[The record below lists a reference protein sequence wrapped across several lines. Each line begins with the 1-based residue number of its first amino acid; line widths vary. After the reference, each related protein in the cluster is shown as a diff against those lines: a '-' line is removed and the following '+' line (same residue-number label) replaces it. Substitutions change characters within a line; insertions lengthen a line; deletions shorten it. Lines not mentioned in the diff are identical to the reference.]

1 MKRPR
6 LIVLLAVALLALT
19 GCSTISSRIDQKS
32 EVFASLPADDQARLR
47 RGEVAVGDTSD
58 MVYIALGEPTRRRE
72 TITTDSA
79 RTEWIYRV
87 YEENFEGSHF
97 AGYRRVVGIDPRTG
111 RRFIYL
117 EPQYADVYS
126 ERAEDRLRIIF
137 ENGRVAVIEE
147 LKR

>member
-1 MKRPR
+1 MKNR
-6 LIVLLAVALLALT
+6 LILLFALATAAFT
-19 GCSTISSRIDQKS
+19 GCSTISSRIDQKA
-32 EVFASLPADDQARLR
+32 EVFASLSADDQARLR

-72 TITTDSA
+72 ITTSGA
-79 RTEWIYRV
+79 TRAEWIYRV
-87 YEENFEGSHF
+87 YDERYEGSHF
-97 AGYRRVVGIDPRTG
+97 AGYRRAVAIDPRTG

-126 ERAEDRLRIIF
+126 EHTEDRLRIVF
-137 ENGRVAVIEE
+137 EGGRVTVIEE

>member
-6 LIVLLAVALLALT
+6 LILLLAVALLALT

>member
-1 MKRPR
+1 MNRPR
-6 LIVLLAVALLALT
+6 LSCLLAVALLAFT

-32 EVFASLPADDQARLR
+32 EVFAALPVDDQARLR

-72 TITTDSA
+72 ITTSGA
-79 RTEWIYRV
+79 TRAEWIYRV
-87 YEENFEGSHF
+87 YDERYEGSHF
-97 AGYRRVVGIDPRTG
+97 AGYRRAVAIDPRTG

-126 ERAEDRLRIIF
+126 EHTEDRLRIVF
-137 ENGRVAVIEE
+137 EDGRVTVIEE

>member
-1 MKRPR
+1 MKTPH
-6 LIVLLAVALLALT
+6 LILLLVVAASALT
-19 GCSTISSRIDQKS
+19 GCSTISSRIDQRS
-32 EVFASLPADDQARLR
+32 EVFAALPADDQARLR
-47 RGEVAVGDTSD
+47 RGEVAVGDSSD

>member
-1 MKRPR
+1 MKHR
-6 LIVLLAVALLALT
+6 LILLFALATLALT
-19 GCSTISSRIDQKS
+19 GCSTISSRIEEKS
-32 EVFASLPADDQARLR
+32 AVFAALPAEDQARLR

-58 MVYIALGEPTRRRE
+58 MVYVALGEPTRRRE
-72 TITTDSA
+72 TTTSDSI

-87 YEENFEGSHF
+87 YDETFEGSHF
-97 AGYRRVVGIDPRTG
+97 AGYRRAVAIDPRTG

-126 ERAEDRLRIIF
+126 EHAEDRLRIVF
-137 ENGRVAVIEE
+137 EDGRVTVIEE